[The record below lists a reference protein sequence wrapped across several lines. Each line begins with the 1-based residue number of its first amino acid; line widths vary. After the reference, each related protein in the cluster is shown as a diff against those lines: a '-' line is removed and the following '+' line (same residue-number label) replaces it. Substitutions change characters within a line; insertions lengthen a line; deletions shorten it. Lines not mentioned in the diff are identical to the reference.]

1 MDQTMPFDFN
11 QFRHKRF
18 GRGNLKWIAIGI
30 LGLIFLFTTIF
41 TIGPEEVG
49 VILRFGKFHRSVE
62 SGLNFKLP
70 FGIETVYKVPVER
83 QLKLEFGFRTNQ
95 PGDRT
100 KYSARRFQ
108 DESLM
113 LTGDLNAAEV
123 EWIVQFRIADPYKFL
138 FKVRDTQ
145 QTFRDMNEALM
156 REVVGDR
163 SVNEVLT
170 VGRVEIANTVSKEL
184 QKLADQYDT
193 GIKVDQVVL
202 QDVNPP
208 DLVSPAFNEVNEAQQ
223 EREKLINQARSE
235 YNRVIPKARGD
246 AARIIEEARGYA
258 MRRVNEAQGD
268 AANFQSVFQEY
279 SKAQEVTR
287 QRIYLET
294 MNKILPKV
302 GRKLITDQ
310 NTTGILPLF
319 QLTNFAQR
327 SLIFCRIPAYRH
339 HHEFLFVVPAICQS
353 AHPI

>member
-1 MDQTMPFDFN
+1 MNQEISFDF
-11 QFRHKRF
+11 KRF
-18 GRGNLKWIAIGI
+18 RPGPRKGMIRLIAII
-30 LGLIFLFTTIF
+30 VAGLILVTTTVF

-49 VILRFGKFHRSVE
+49 VILRFGKFARTLDP
-62 SGLNFKLP
+62 GLNFKLP
-70 FGIETVYKVPVER
+70 FGIESVYKVPVER
-83 QLKLEFGFRTNQ
+83 QLKLEFGFRTKQ

-100 KYSARRFQ
+100 EYSKG
-108 DESLM
+108 DYTEESLM

-123 EWIVQFRIADPYKFL
+123 EWIVQFRVADPYKFL
-138 FKVRDTQ
+138 FKVRDAQ

-156 REVVGDR
+156 REIVGDR

-170 VGRVEIANTVSKEL
+170 IGRVEIANTVSQEL
-184 QKLADQYDT
+184 QTLADQYET

-208 DLVSPAFNEVNEAQQ
+208 DPVKPAFNEVNEAQQ

-246 AARIIEEARGYA
+246 AQRIIEEARGYA
-258 MRRVNEAQGD
+258 VRRVNEAQGD
-268 AANFQSVFQEY
+268 ASKFNSVFQEY
-279 SKAQEVTR
+279 MKAQEVTR

-294 MNKILPKV
+294 MNKVLQKL

-319 QLTNFAQR
+319 QLEKESSKND
-327 SLIFCRIPAYRH
+327 
-339 HHEFLFVVPAICQS
+339 
-353 AHPI
+353 

>member
-1 MDQTMPFDFN
+1 MDQSMPFDFD
-11 QFRHKRF
+11 QFRPKRF
-18 GRGNLKWIAIGI
+18 RGGVLKWIVIGI

-49 VILRFGKFHRSVE
+49 VVLRFGKFHRSMDP
-62 SGLNFKLP
+62 GLNFKLP
-70 FGIETVYKVPVER
+70 FGIETVYKVPIER
-83 QLKLEFGFRTNQ
+83 QLKLEFGFRT
-95 PGDRT
+95 DRANDGT
-100 KYSARRFQ
+100 QYSTRDFQ

-113 LTGDLNAAEV
+113 LTGDLNAAQV
-123 EWIVQFRIADPYKFL
+123 EWIVQFRVADPYKFL

-156 REVVGDR
+156 REIVGDR

-170 VGRVEIANTVSKEL
+170 IGRVEIANTVSKEL
-184 QKLADQYDT
+184 QKLADQYET

-208 DLVSPAFNEVNEAQQ
+208 DVVKPAFNEVNEAQQ

-235 YNRVIPKARGD
+235 YNRIIPKARGD

-258 MRRVNEAQGD
+258 VRRVNEAQGD
-268 AANFQSVFQEY
+268 ASRFNSVFQEY

-302 GRKLITDQ
+302 GRKLITGEK
-310 NTTGILPLF
+310 TTGILPLF
-319 QLTNFAQR
+319 QLQKQ
-327 SLIFCRIPAYRH
+327 
-339 HHEFLFVVPAICQS
+339 EGGE
-353 AHPI
+353 